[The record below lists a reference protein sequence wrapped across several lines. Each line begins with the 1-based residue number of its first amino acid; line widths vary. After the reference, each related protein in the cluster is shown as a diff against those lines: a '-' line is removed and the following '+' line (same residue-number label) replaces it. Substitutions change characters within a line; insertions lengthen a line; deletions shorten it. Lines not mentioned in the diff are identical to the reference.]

1 MSEDKR
7 RLYRS
12 LGFLSSVGIS
22 MVLATF
28 LGLWIGYSL
37 DQWLDTRP
45 IITIVGLFFGIAA
58 GFRNVYVLTSWEL
71 RRQKRDDEQGDSDND
86 QQG

>member
-1 MSEDKR
+1 
-7 RLYRS
+7 
-12 LGFLSSVGIS
+12 
-22 MVLATF
+22 MVLATL

-71 RRQKRDDEQGDSDND
+71 RRQKRDEEQDDGDND
-86 QQG
+86 RPG

>member
-1 MSEDKR
+1 
-7 RLYRS
+7 
-12 LGFLSSVGIS
+12 

-71 RRQKRDDEQGDSDND
+71 RRQKRDEEQGDGDND
-86 QQG
+86 RPG